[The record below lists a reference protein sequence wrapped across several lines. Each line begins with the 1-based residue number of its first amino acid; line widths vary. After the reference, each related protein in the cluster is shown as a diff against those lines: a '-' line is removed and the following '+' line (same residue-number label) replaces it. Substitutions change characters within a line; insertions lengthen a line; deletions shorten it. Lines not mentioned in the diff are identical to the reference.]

1 MKNYQIEGGNKVYGE
16 VNVSAAKNS
25 VLPIACASLLLRG
38 ETFIC
43 GCPKIGDVTVLCKIL
58 EGIGV
63 KTDFRDGGLYLNT
76 KNVVSTNVARQE
88 SCKIRASFFLA
99 GPLIAKYGS
108 VTVSKP
114 GGCKIGER
122 GVDIHLDG
130 LCALGAKVEEKG
142 NCFTIT
148 AKRLKGSVF
157 HLRYPSVGATENL
170 ILAASLADGVTV
182 IENCAK
188 EPEVKDLC
196 DFLNLC
202 GAKIKGGGTN
212 VVQIVG
218 VEKLTDSVS
227 YKPIP
232 DRIETGTFLS
242 LCYLVGGKLE
252 IRRESSENIYYLAK
266 KICDNSC
273 QESGFY
279 VNIYSDK
286 IYIQSNGEP
295 KGLGSLVTG
304 PYPMFPTDLHP
315 IVAAV
320 GAAAKGKTTIV
331 ETVFDSRFAYLDGLK
346 KMGANFTVC
355 DNSVTFL
362 GKSLKSAIVEA
373 PDLRGGAGLVIAALK
388 AEGVSTVKNADLI
401 MRGYEDFSKKLSR
414 IGAKI
419 KITKG

>member
-16 VNVSAAKNS
+16 VNISAAKNS
-25 VLPIACASLLLRG
+25 VLPIACASILLRG
-38 ETFIC
+38 ETFIQ
-43 GCPKIGDVTVLCKIL
+43 GCPKISDATVLCKIL
-58 EGIGV
+58 EGIGA
-63 KTDFRDGGLYLNT
+63 KTLFCDGGLYLNT
-76 KNVVSTNVARQE
+76 KNIVSTDVARQE

-99 GPLIAKYGS
+99 GPLVAKYGQA
-108 VTVSKP
+108 TVSKP

-122 GVDIHLDG
+122 GVDIHVDG
-130 LCALGAKVEEKG
+130 LRALGAKVEERDD
-142 NCFTIT
+142 CFYIT
-148 AKRLKGSVF
+148 AKKLKGNTF
-157 HLRYPSVGATENL
+157 RLRYPSVGATENL
-170 ILAASLADGVTV
+170 ILAATLADGVTV

-202 GAKIKGGGTN
+202 GGKIEGGGTN
-212 VVQIVG
+212 VVRVTG
-218 VEKLTDSVS
+218 VDKLTDNVS

-252 IRRESSENIYYLAK
+252 IRRESSENICYLAK
-266 KICDNSC
+266 KFCDNSC
-273 QESGFY
+273 QGSGFC

-295 KGLGSLVTG
+295 KGLGNLVTG

-315 IVAAV
+315 IVSAV
-320 GAAAKGKTTIV
+320 GAACEGTTTIV
-331 ETVFDSRFAYLDGLK
+331 ETVFDSRFAYLDGLR
-346 KMGANFTVC
+346 KMKADFTTC
-355 DNSVTFL
+355 GNSVTFL
-362 GKSLKSAIVEA
+362 GKSLSPAVVEA
-373 PDLRGGAGLVIAALK
+373 PDLRGGAGLVVAALK
-388 AEGVSTVKNADLI
+388 AQGVSVVKNAEVI